1 MKEFFKGVEV
11 KFKIG
16 VETFDNEFRNGY
28 LNKCANFKTYE
39 DVKKYFNS
47 PCLLV
52 GMKGQ
57 TKEMIKRDIEI
68 VENYFERGTINVFV
82 NNTTPV
88 KRDEELVKWYCETF
102 KYLDDNPNIEVLY
115 NNTDFGVGD

>member
-1 MKEFFKGVEV
+1 
-11 KFKIG
+11 
-16 VETFDNEFRNGY
+16 
-28 LNKCANFKTYE
+28 
-39 DVKKYFNS
+39 
-47 PCLLV
+47 
-52 GMKGQ
+52 MKGQ